1 MLPTSRL
8 QNLQR
13 LPLSL
18 LQSKQ
23 DFCNLK
29 RPLFRGGLFFFLF
42 LTCMK
47 KLTILSCITALFL
60 LGCGEEKQIE
70 ALQAEKAKLVATA
83 DSLKTE
89 IERVQQLPG
98 NWIVENDTV
107 RAGDGLFQVLSRMHI
122 SQAERGKLVLGMQ
135 DSVELSK
142 MRVGQVFFAALDSS
156 GSVQR
161 FRYAPNPATI
171 HMMSKND
178 TGYVYSRI
186 EKPVT
191 TRQSIFEGALT
202 EGSTLNGTLFKVGIP
217 GRMVGIVSGVLQC
230 KVAFPLARAGDK
242 FRILLEE
249 TFYQDSIWISGKVVY
264 AEFDGRIVGH
274 HEAFR
279 YEDPDPKSSFNA
291 HYTENGEALVFDGLR
306 YPLDRLHVTS
316 PFGSRIHPIT
326 GERKTHHGIDYGN
339 PTGTPVYAVAE
350 GVVTV
355 SGFDPYS
362 GNKIA
367 IRHRDNS
374 ESWYMHLS
382 ARGVTV
388 GAKVAPRQC
397 IGKVGSTGRSTG
409 PHLHFGFK
417 NEKGAWINPTSKT
430 MIATPKLEGER
441 LARLRNQVSEIRK
454 QIDLTLVAPAVKA
467 NDTTDVMVRMRNLN

>member
-1 MLPTSRL
+1 MKRL
-8 QNLQR
+8 VFLALSVFLAFSLFGCNEEEKIQNLKAEGE
-13 LPLSL
+13 L
-18 LQSKQ
+18 L
-23 DFCNLK
+23 
-29 RPLFRGGLFFFLF
+29 R
-42 LTCMK
+42 
-47 KLTILSCITALFL
+47 
-60 LGCGEEKQIE
+60 
-70 ALQAEKAKLVATA
+70 AKI
-83 DSLKTE
+83 DSLTNA
-89 IERVQQLPG
+89 IEQLQTLPG
-98 NWIVENDTV
+98 NWNVQNDTV
-107 RAGDGLFQVLSRMHI
+107 RAGDGLFQVLVRMQI
-122 SQAERGKLVLGMQ
+122 NERERGKIVLALQ

-142 MRVGQVFFAALDSS
+142 LRVGQVFYAALDSA
-156 GSVQR
+156 GSVQK
-161 FRYAPNPATI
+161 FRYAPNPATV
-171 HMMSKND
+171 HMLTRTDS
-178 TGYVYSRI
+178 GYVYKLI

-191 TRQSIFEGALT
+191 RRQSIFEGALT

-291 HYTENGEALVFDGLR
+291 HYTEKGEALVYDGLR

-326 GERKTHHGIDYGN
+326 GQRKTHYGIDYGS

-350 GVVTV
+350 GIVTV
-355 SGFDPYS
+355 SGFDQFS

-382 ARGVTV
+382 VRGVKV
-388 GAKVAPRQC
+388 GSKVAARQC
-397 IGKVGSTGRSTG
+397 IGRVGSTGRSTG
-409 PHLHFGFK
+409 PHLHLGFK
-417 NEKGAWINPTSKT
+417 NEKGAWINPASKT
-430 MIATPKLEGER
+430 MIAAPKLEGER
-441 LARLRNQVSEIRK
+441 LARLHKEVAEIRS
-454 QIDLTLVAPAVKA
+454 QIEATLAAPAVKA
-467 NDTTDVMVRMRNLN
+467 NDTTDVMVRMRNL

>member
-1 MLPTSRL
+1 MKL
-8 QNLQR
+8 QFFEKIWFEVLVIR
-13 LPLSL
+13 CFIKLALALCVFS
-18 LQSKQ
+18 
-23 DFCNLK
+23 FMGCNEEEQILK
-29 RPLFRGGLFFFLF
+29 
-42 LTCMK
+42 
-47 KLTILSCITALFL
+47 
-60 LGCGEEKQIE
+60 
-70 ALQAEKAKLVATA
+70 LQAEGAIIQAKI
-83 DSLKTE
+83 DSLTQAVEKA
-89 IERVQQLPG
+89 QQIPG
-98 NWIVENDTV
+98 NWTVENDTV

-122 SQAERGKLVLGMQ
+122 NEKERGKLVLGMQ

-142 MRVGQVFFAALDSS
+142 MRVGQVFFAALDSN

-161 FRYAPNPATI
+161 FRYATSPATI

-178 TGYVYSRI
+178 TGYVYGRI

-191 TRQSIFEGALT
+191 HRMSVFEGALT
-202 EGSTLNGTLFKVGIP
+202 EGSTLNGTLFRVGIP

-264 AEFDGRIVGH
+264 AEFDGKIVGH

-291 HYTENGEALVFDGLR
+291 HYTESGEALVYDGLR

-316 PFGSRIHPIT
+316 PFGTRVHPIT
-326 GERKTHHGIDYGN
+326 GQRKTHYGIDYGN
-339 PTGTPVYAVAE
+339 PTGTPIYAVAE

-355 SGFDPYS
+355 SGYDEFS
-362 GNKIA
+362 GNKVA

-374 ESWYMHLS
+374 ESWYMHMS
-382 ARGVTV
+382 VRGVSV
-388 GAKVAPRQC
+388 GAKVAPRQV
-397 IGKVGSTGRSTG
+397 IGRVGSTGRSTG

-417 NEKGAWINPTSKT
+417 NEKGVWINPSSKT

-441 LARLRNQVSEIRK
+441 LGRLKQQVAETRK
-454 QIDLTLVAPAVKA
+454 QIELTLAAPAVKA
-467 NDTTDVMVRMRNLN
+467 NDTTDVMVRMRNID

>member
-1 MLPTSRL
+1 MIRCPLLISILYHHFEVPVKRL
-8 QNLQR
+8 VFLALSVFLAFSLFGCNEEEKIQNLKAEGE
-13 LPLSL
+13 L
-18 LQSKQ
+18 L
-23 DFCNLK
+23 
-29 RPLFRGGLFFFLF
+29 R
-42 LTCMK
+42 
-47 KLTILSCITALFL
+47 
-60 LGCGEEKQIE
+60 
-70 ALQAEKAKLVATA
+70 AKI
-83 DSLKTE
+83 DSLTNA
-89 IERVQQLPG
+89 IEQVQTLPG
-98 NWIVENDTV
+98 NWNVQNDTV
-107 RAGDGLFQVLSRMHI
+107 RAGDGLFQVLVRMQI
-122 SQAERGKLVLGMQ
+122 NERERGKIVLALQ

-142 MRVGQVFFAALDSS
+142 LRVGQVFYAALDSA
-156 GSVQR
+156 GSVQK
-161 FRYAPNPATI
+161 FRYAPNPATV
-171 HMMSKND
+171 HMLTRTDS
-178 TGYVYSRI
+178 GYVYKLI

-191 TRQSIFEGALT
+191 RRQSIFEGALT

-291 HYTENGEALVFDGLR
+291 HYTEKGEALVYDGLR

-326 GERKTHHGIDYGN
+326 GQRKTHYGIDYGS

-350 GVVTV
+350 GIVTV
-355 SGFDPYS
+355 SGFDQFS

-382 ARGVTV
+382 ARGVAV
-388 GAKVAPRQC
+388 GAKVSARQC
-397 IGKVGSTGRSTG
+397 IGRVGSTGRSTG
-409 PHLHFGFK
+409 PHLHLGFK
-417 NEKGAWINPTSKT
+417 NEKGAWINPASKT
-430 MIATPKLEGER
+430 MIAAPKLEGQR
-441 LARLRNQVSEIRK
+441 LARLKDQVAEIRK
-454 QIDLTLVAPAVKA
+454 QIEATLAAPAVKA
-467 NDTTDVMVRMRNLN
+467 NDTTDVMVRMRNL

>member
-1 MLPTSRL
+1 MIRSPLLISILYHHFEVPVKRL
-8 QNLQR
+8 VFLALSVFLAFSLFGCNEEKKIQNLKAEGE
-13 LPLSL
+13 L
-18 LQSKQ
+18 L
-23 DFCNLK
+23 
-29 RPLFRGGLFFFLF
+29 R
-42 LTCMK
+42 
-47 KLTILSCITALFL
+47 
-60 LGCGEEKQIE
+60 
-70 ALQAEKAKLVATA
+70 AKI
-83 DSLKTE
+83 DSLTNA
-89 IERVQQLPG
+89 IEQVQTFPG
-98 NWIVENDTV
+98 NWNVQNDTV
-107 RAGDGLFQVLSRMHI
+107 RAGDGLFQVLVRMQI
-122 SQAERGKLVLGMQ
+122 NERERGKIVLALQ

-142 MRVGQVFFAALDSS
+142 LRVGQVFYAALDSA
-156 GSVQR
+156 GSVQK
-161 FRYAPNPATI
+161 FRYAPNPATV
-171 HMMSKND
+171 HMLTRTDS
-178 TGYVYSRI
+178 GYVYKLI

-191 TRQSIFEGALT
+191 RRQSIFEGALT

-291 HYTENGEALVFDGLR
+291 HYTEKGEALVFDGLR

-326 GERKTHHGIDYGN
+326 GQRKTHYGIDYGS

-350 GVVTV
+350 GIVTV
-355 SGFDPYS
+355 SGFDQFS

-382 ARGVTV
+382 ARGVAV
-388 GAKVAPRQC
+388 GAKFSARQC
-397 IGKVGSTGRSTG
+397 IGRVGSTGRSTG
-409 PHLHFGFK
+409 PHLHLGFK
-417 NEKGAWINPTSKT
+417 NEKGAWINPASKT
-430 MIATPKLEGER
+430 MIAAPKLEGER
-441 LARLRNQVSEIRK
+441 LARLHKEVAEIRT
-454 QIDLTLVAPAVKA
+454 QIEATLAAPAVKA
-467 NDTTDVMVRMRNLN
+467 NVTTDVMVRMRNL

>member
-1 MLPTSRL
+1 MKRL
-8 QNLQR
+8 VFLALSVFLAFSLFGCNEEEKIQNLKAEGE
-13 LPLSL
+13 L
-18 LQSKQ
+18 L
-23 DFCNLK
+23 
-29 RPLFRGGLFFFLF
+29 R
-42 LTCMK
+42 
-47 KLTILSCITALFL
+47 
-60 LGCGEEKQIE
+60 
-70 ALQAEKAKLVATA
+70 AKI
-83 DSLKTE
+83 DSLTNA
-89 IERVQQLPG
+89 IEQVQTLPG
-98 NWIVENDTV
+98 NWNVQNDTV
-107 RAGDGLFQVLSRMHI
+107 RAGDGLFQVLVRMQI
-122 SQAERGKLVLGMQ
+122 NERERGKIVLALQ

-142 MRVGQVFFAALDSS
+142 LRVGQVFYAALDSA
-156 GSVQR
+156 GSVQK
-161 FRYAPNPATI
+161 FRYAPNPATV
-171 HMMSKND
+171 HMLTRTDS
-178 TGYVYSRI
+178 GYVYKLI

-191 TRQSIFEGALT
+191 RRQSIFEGALT

-291 HYTENGEALVFDGLR
+291 HYTEKGEALVFDGLR

-326 GERKTHHGIDYGN
+326 GQRKTHYGIDYGS

-350 GVVTV
+350 GIVTV
-355 SGFDPYS
+355 SGFDQFS

-367 IRHRDNS
+367 IRHRDRS

-382 ARGVTV
+382 VRGVKV
-388 GAKVAPRQC
+388 GSKVAARQC
-397 IGKVGSTGRSTG
+397 IGRVGSTGRSTG
-409 PHLHFGFK
+409 PHLHLGFK
-417 NEKGAWINPTSKT
+417 NEKGAWINPASKT
-430 MIATPKLEGER
+430 MIAAPKLEGER
-441 LARLRNQVSEIRK
+441 LARLHKEVAEIRS
-454 QIDLTLVAPAVKA
+454 QIEATLAAPAVKA
-467 NDTTDVMVRMRNLN
+467 NDTTDVMVRMRNL

>member
-1 MLPTSRL
+1 MIRCPLLISILYHHFEVPVKRL
-8 QNLQR
+8 VFLALSVFLAFSLFGCNEEEKIQNLKAEGE
-13 LPLSL
+13 L
-18 LQSKQ
+18 L
-23 DFCNLK
+23 
-29 RPLFRGGLFFFLF
+29 R
-42 LTCMK
+42 
-47 KLTILSCITALFL
+47 
-60 LGCGEEKQIE
+60 
-70 ALQAEKAKLVATA
+70 AKI
-83 DSLKTE
+83 DSLTNA
-89 IERVQQLPG
+89 IEQVQTLPG
-98 NWIVENDTV
+98 NWNVQNDTV
-107 RAGDGLFQVLSRMHI
+107 RAGDGLFQVLVRMQI
-122 SQAERGKLVLGMQ
+122 NERERGRIVLALQ

-142 MRVGQVFFAALDSS
+142 LRVGQVFYAALDSA
-156 GSVQR
+156 GSVQK
-161 FRYAPNPATI
+161 FRYAPNPATV
-171 HMMSKND
+171 HMLTRTDS
-178 TGYVYSRI
+178 GYVYKLI

-191 TRQSIFEGALT
+191 RRQSIFEGALT

-291 HYTENGEALVFDGLR
+291 HYTEKGEALVYDGLR

-326 GERKTHHGIDYGN
+326 GQRKTHYGIDYGS

-350 GVVTV
+350 GIVTV
-355 SGFDPYS
+355 SGFDQFS

-367 IRHRDNS
+367 IRHRDRS

-382 ARGVTV
+382 VRGVKV
-388 GAKVAPRQC
+388 GSKVAARQC
-397 IGKVGSTGRSTG
+397 IGRVGSTGRSTG
-409 PHLHFGFK
+409 PHLHLGFK
-417 NEKGAWINPTSKT
+417 NEKGAWINPASKT
-430 MIATPKLEGER
+430 MIAAPKLEGER
-441 LARLRNQVSEIRK
+441 LARLHKEVAEIRS
-454 QIDLTLVAPAVKA
+454 QIEATLAAPAVKA
-467 NDTTDVMVRMRNLN
+467 NDTTDVMVRMRNL

>member
-1 MLPTSRL
+1 M
-8 QNLQR
+8 
-13 LPLSL
+13 
-18 LQSKQ
+18 
-23 DFCNLK
+23 
-29 RPLFRGGLFFFLF
+29 
-42 LTCMK
+42 
-47 KLTILSCITALFL
+47 
-60 LGCGEEKQIE
+60 QIN
-70 ALQAEKAKLVATA
+70 
-83 DSLKTE
+83 
-89 IERVQQLPG
+89 ER
-98 NWIVENDTV
+98 
-107 RAGDGLFQVLSRMHI
+107 
-122 SQAERGKLVLGMQ
+122 ERGKIVLALQ

-142 MRVGQVFFAALDSS
+142 LRVGQVFYAALDSA
-156 GSVQR
+156 GSVQK
-161 FRYAPNPATI
+161 FRYAPNPATV
-171 HMMSKND
+171 HMLTRTDS
-178 TGYVYSRI
+178 GYVYKLI

-191 TRQSIFEGALT
+191 RRQSIFEGALT

-279 YEDPDPKSSFNA
+279 YKDPDPKSSFNA
-291 HYTENGEALVFDGLR
+291 HYTEKGEALVYDGLR

-326 GERKTHHGIDYGN
+326 GQRKTHYGIDYGS

-350 GVVTV
+350 GIVTV
-355 SGFDPYS
+355 SGFDQFS

-382 ARGVTV
+382 VRGVKV
-388 GAKVAPRQC
+388 GSKVAARQC
-397 IGKVGSTGRSTG
+397 IGRVGSTGRSTG
-409 PHLHFGFK
+409 PHLHLGFK
-417 NEKGAWINPTSKT
+417 NEKGAWINPASKT
-430 MIATPKLEGER
+430 MIAAPKLEGER
-441 LARLRNQVSEIRK
+441 LARLHKEVAEIRS
-454 QIDLTLVAPAVKA
+454 QIEATLAAPAVKA
-467 NDTTDVMVRMRNLN
+467 NDTTDVMVRMRNL

>member
-1 MLPTSRL
+1 MIRSPLLISILYHHFEVPVKRL
-8 QNLQR
+8 VFLALSVFLAFSLIGCNEEEKIQNLKAEGE
-13 LPLSL
+13 L
-18 LQSKQ
+18 L
-23 DFCNLK
+23 
-29 RPLFRGGLFFFLF
+29 R
-42 LTCMK
+42 
-47 KLTILSCITALFL
+47 
-60 LGCGEEKQIE
+60 
-70 ALQAEKAKLVATA
+70 AKI
-83 DSLKTE
+83 DSLTNA
-89 IERVQQLPG
+89 IEQVQTLPG
-98 NWIVENDTV
+98 NWNVQNDTV
-107 RAGDGLFQVLSRMHI
+107 RAGDGLFQVLVRMQI
-122 SQAERGKLVLGMQ
+122 NERERGKIVLALQ

-142 MRVGQVFFAALDSS
+142 LRVGQVFYAALDSA
-156 GSVQR
+156 GSVQK
-161 FRYAPNPATI
+161 FRYAPNPATV
-171 HMMSKND
+171 HMLTRTDS
-178 TGYVYSRI
+178 GYVYKLI

-191 TRQSIFEGALT
+191 RRQSIFEGALT

-291 HYTENGEALVFDGLR
+291 HYTEKGEALVYDGLR

-326 GERKTHHGIDYGN
+326 GQRKTHYGIDYGS

-350 GVVTV
+350 GIVTV
-355 SGFDPYS
+355 SGFDQFS

-382 ARGVTV
+382 VRGVKV
-388 GAKVAPRQC
+388 GSKVAARQC
-397 IGKVGSTGRSTG
+397 IGRVGSTGRSTG
-409 PHLHFGFK
+409 PHLHLGFK
-417 NEKGAWINPTSKT
+417 NEKGAWINPASKT
-430 MIATPKLEGER
+430 MIAAPKLEGER
-441 LARLRNQVSEIRK
+441 LARLHKEVAEIRS
-454 QIDLTLVAPAVKA
+454 QIEATLAAPAVKA
-467 NDTTDVMVRMRNLN
+467 NDTTDVMVRMRNL

>member
-1 MLPTSRL
+1 MKRL
-8 QNLQR
+8 VFLALSVFLAFSLFGCNEEKKIQNLKAEGE
-13 LPLSL
+13 L
-18 LQSKQ
+18 L
-23 DFCNLK
+23 
-29 RPLFRGGLFFFLF
+29 R
-42 LTCMK
+42 
-47 KLTILSCITALFL
+47 
-60 LGCGEEKQIE
+60 
-70 ALQAEKAKLVATA
+70 AKI
-83 DSLKTE
+83 DSLTNA
-89 IERVQQLPG
+89 IEQVQTFPG
-98 NWIVENDTV
+98 NWNVQNDTV
-107 RAGDGLFQVLSRMHI
+107 RAGDGLFQVLVRMQI
-122 SQAERGKLVLGMQ
+122 NERERGKIVLALQ

-142 MRVGQVFFAALDSS
+142 LRVGQVFYAALDSA
-156 GSVQR
+156 GSVQK
-161 FRYAPNPATI
+161 FRYAPNPATV
-171 HMMSKND
+171 HMLTRTDS
-178 TGYVYSRI
+178 GYVYKLI

-191 TRQSIFEGALT
+191 RRQSIFEGALT

-291 HYTENGEALVFDGLR
+291 HYTEKGEALVFDGLR

-326 GERKTHHGIDYGN
+326 GQRKTHYGIDYGS

-350 GVVTV
+350 GIVTV
-355 SGFDPYS
+355 SGFDQFS

-382 ARGVTV
+382 VRGVKV
-388 GAKVAPRQC
+388 GSKVAARQC
-397 IGKVGSTGRSTG
+397 IGRVGSTGRSTG
-409 PHLHFGFK
+409 PHLHLGFK
-417 NEKGAWINPTSKT
+417 NEKGAWINPASKT
-430 MIATPKLEGER
+430 MIAAPKLEGER
-441 LARLRNQVSEIRK
+441 LARLHKEVAEIRT
-454 QIDLTLVAPAVKA
+454 QIEATLAAPAVKA
-467 NDTTDVMVRMRNLN
+467 NDTTDVMVRMRNL

>member
-1 MLPTSRL
+1 MIRCPLLISILYHHFEVPVKRL
-8 QNLQR
+8 VFLALSVFLAFSLFGCNEEEKIQNLKAEGE
-13 LPLSL
+13 L
-18 LQSKQ
+18 L
-23 DFCNLK
+23 
-29 RPLFRGGLFFFLF
+29 R
-42 LTCMK
+42 
-47 KLTILSCITALFL
+47 
-60 LGCGEEKQIE
+60 
-70 ALQAEKAKLVATA
+70 AKI
-83 DSLKTE
+83 DSLTNA
-89 IERVQQLPG
+89 IEQVQTLPG
-98 NWIVENDTV
+98 NWNVQNDTV
-107 RAGDGLFQVLSRMHI
+107 RAGDGLFQVLVRMQI
-122 SQAERGKLVLGMQ
+122 NERERGKIVLALQ

-142 MRVGQVFFAALDSS
+142 LRVGQVFYAALDSA
-156 GSVQR
+156 GSVQK
-161 FRYAPNPATI
+161 FRYAPNPATV
-171 HMMSKND
+171 HMLTRTDS
-178 TGYVYSRI
+178 GYVYKLI

-191 TRQSIFEGALT
+191 RRQSIFEGALT

-291 HYTENGEALVFDGLR
+291 HYTEKGEALVYDGLR

-326 GERKTHHGIDYGN
+326 GQRKTHYGIDYGS

-350 GVVTV
+350 GIVTV
-355 SGFDPYS
+355 SGFDQFS

-382 ARGVTV
+382 VRGVKV
-388 GAKVAPRQC
+388 GSKVAARQC
-397 IGKVGSTGRSTG
+397 IGRVGSTGRSTG
-409 PHLHFGFK
+409 PHLHLGFK
-417 NEKGAWINPTSKT
+417 NEKGAWINPASKT
-430 MIATPKLEGER
+430 MIAAPKLEGER
-441 LARLRNQVSEIRK
+441 LARLHKEVAEIRS
-454 QIDLTLVAPAVKA
+454 QIEATLAAPAVKA
-467 NDTTDVMVRMRNLN
+467 NDTTDVMVRMRNL